1 MAGSKCTPRTT
12 FDSKYRKRAQSSLGR
27 IGLWGSS
34 GPVHQLSIA
43 RSIPPSQ
50 SFRVSILY
58 GAKVCSVLYAFHCSV
73 GPNSIPNHPIL
84 DYPTLQTYIYIYIH
98 IRGRRRAYSEALCLD
113 PKSFYN
119 NDPIPRTA
127 AQKATIPH
135 PHEL

>member
-12 FDSKYRKRAQSSLGR
+12 FDSKYRKRAQSSLAR

-34 GPVHQLSIA
+34 GPAHQLSIA

-84 DYPTLQTYIYIYIH
+84 DYPTLQTYIYVYIYIYIYEVAGEH
-98 IRGRRRAYSEALCLD
+98 TQRLFAWT
-113 PKSFYN
+113 PKAFITMTPY
-119 NDPIPRTA
+119 PE
-127 AQKATIPH
+127 Q
-135 PHEL
+135 